1 MYTPLVYSGTLIR
14 RLIKYHFDFSI
25 FWDDH
30 DNEMQLSIILGNQEH
45 IVALNNP
52 AGITG
57 LWNEIKTYWLADK
70 NVN

>member
-1 MYTPLVYSGTLIR
+1 MPRLIYSGTLIR

-30 DNEMQLSIILGNQEH
+30 DNEMQLSIILGNQEN

-57 LWNEIKTYWLADK
+57 LWNEIETYWLAD
-70 NVN
+70 